1 MKLPRVGSEP
11 MSKPRHSRQVR
22 LAEIGE
28 EGQVRIE
35 ATTAHVSAD
44 GLAGAIEVRYLAG
57 AGVGKIATTNEAIAE
72 AARAVDA
79 SVQIVEAPKVLL
91 GLGEPPAFGA
101 RDPVALEVALGAWRA
116 LAHLR
121 RAALRREGKP

>member
-1 MKLPRVGSEP
+1 

-28 EGQVRIE
+28 EGQARIQ
-35 ATTAHVSAD
+35 ATTAHVEAE
-44 GLAGAIEVRYLAG
+44 GLAGAIEARYLAG
-57 AGVGKIATTNEAIAE
+57 AGVGRIAVVSEVIGA

-79 SVQIVEAPKVLL
+79 SVQIVAEARVDLR
-91 GLGEPPAFGA
+91 LGEPPAFGVN
-101 RDPVALEVALGAWRA
+101 DPVAREVAIGAWRA

-121 RAALRREGKP
+121 RAALGREGGA